1 MRKTSGFTLIEM
13 LIAVA
18 IVALLATVALPL
30 AEVTVQ
36 RGKEQQLRSAL
47 RELRGAIDAY
57 KRAFDEGRIAKEID
71 KSGYPPSLNVLV
83 EGVADA
89 TNPKGAK
96 IYFLRRIPPDPVSGE
111 DWGLRSYES
120 SYDEP
125 KPGKDVFDVYSV
137 SDAVGINGVKY
148 REW

>member
-1 MRKTSGFTLIEM
+1 MRARGFTLVELVIT
-13 LIAVA
+13 VA
-18 IVALLATVALPL
+18 IVALLASMALPL
-30 AEVTVQ
+30 AELSSQ
-36 RGKEQQLRSAL
+36 RTKEQDLRGAL
-47 RELRGAIDAY
+47 RQLRGAIDTY
-57 KRAFDEGRIAKEID
+57 KRAYDEGRIAKEID
-71 KSGYPPSLNVLV
+71 KTGYPPSLKVLV

-89 TNPKGAK
+89 TNPKGPK

-137 SDAVGINGVKY
+137 SDAVGINGIKY

>member
-1 MRKTSGFTLIEM
+1 MKAHGFTLIEM
-13 LIAVA
+13 VITVA
-18 IVALLATVALPL
+18 IVALLASVALPL
-30 AEVTVQ
+30 AEMSSQ
-36 RGKEQQLRSAL
+36 RGKEQDLRRSL
-47 RELRGAIDAY
+47 RDLRGAIDAY

-71 KSGYPPSLNVLV
+71 KSGYPPSLKVLV

-89 TNPKGAK
+89 TKPKGAK

-120 SYDEP
+120 PSDEP
-125 KPGKDVFDVYSV
+125 KPGKDVFDVYSI
-137 SDAVGINGVKY
+137 SDAVGINGIKY